1 MSALDFLEFLE
12 VMFGVFGVYLGIVA
26 VAYVLFN
33 VLLPLPF
40 LSLSMLPYALW
51 FLVAIN
57 LGLFLYEEVR
67 DVIYI

>member
-1 MSALDFLEFLE
+1 MEALDFFEALFGILGILLGALA
-12 VMFGVFGVYLGIVA
+12 VGHVFFGVALPQFFSVA
-26 VAYVLFN
+26 TL
-33 VLLPLPF
+33 
-40 LSLSMLPYALW
+40 MYALW

>member
-1 MSALDFLEFLE
+1 MGVLEFLE
-12 VMFGVFGVYLGIVA
+12 VLFGVLGIVLGA
-26 VAYVLFN
+26 LVTGHVFFN
-33 VLLPLPF
+33 VALPPLPF
-40 LSLSMLPYALW
+40 LTTTTLSYTLW

>member
-1 MSALDFLEFLE
+1 MGALEFLE
-12 VMFGVFGVYLGIVA
+12 VLFGVLGIVLGA
-26 VAYVLFN
+26 LVIGHVLFN
-33 VLLPLPF
+33 VAFPSLPF
-40 LSLSMLPYALW
+40 MTTTTLLYTLW

>member
-1 MSALDFLEFLE
+1 MGALEFLE
-12 VMFGVFGVYLGIVA
+12 VLFGVLGIVLGA
-26 VAYVLFN
+26 LVVGNVFFN
-33 VLLPLPF
+33 VVLPPLPF
-40 LSLSMLPYALW
+40 LTTTTLLYTLW

>member
-1 MSALDFLEFLE
+1 L
-12 VMFGVFGVYLGIVA
+12 FGLLGILLGILA
-26 VAYVLFN
+26 VGHVFFGIA
-33 VLLPLPF
+33 LPQF
-40 LSLSMLPYALW
+40 LSVATLMYALW

>member
-1 MSALDFLEFLE
+1 MGVLEFLE
-12 VMFGVFGVYLGIVA
+12 VLFGVLGIVLGIW
-26 VAYVLFN
+26 VAGHVFFN
-33 VLLPLPF
+33 VALPPLPF
-40 LSLSMLPYALW
+40 LTTTTLLYTLW

>member
-1 MSALDFLEFLE
+1 MGVLDFLEVL
-12 VMFGVFGVYLGIVA
+12 FGVLGILGA
-26 VAYVLFN
+26 VLVIGNVFFN
-33 VLLPLPF
+33 VALPPLPF
-40 LSLSMLPYALW
+40 LTTTTLLYTLW